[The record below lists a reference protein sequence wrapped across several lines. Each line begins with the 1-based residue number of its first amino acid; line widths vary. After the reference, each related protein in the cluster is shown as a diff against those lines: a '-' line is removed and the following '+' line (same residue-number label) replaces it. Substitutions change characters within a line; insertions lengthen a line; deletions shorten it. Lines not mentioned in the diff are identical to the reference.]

1 MNATVIGV
9 DVGGTKIAVATLH
22 EGELCNPQL
31 QPSDHTDASTIIDQL
46 AGAILEQAAGAPAPI
61 AAVGV
66 GVPSVIDFANGR
78 VRSTVNLPLSDV
90 PLRDVLQQRLSL
102 PVIVDNDANCAALA
116 EAHDDEGRIDVNHL
130 VMFTVGT
137 GVGGGIII
145 NGRIYRGATGAAAE
159 VGHQL
164 IGLRIDAGV
173 PPPEHFPQRGSLE
186 WYAAGRALDRLA
198 ERTAV
203 EHPDS
208 GLGRLAAAG
217 RPVAG
222 TDCVRLA
229 LEGDDA
235 AIAAVRLLGERLG
248 IGIANAINVFDPEV
262 VAVGGGVSTAGELL
276 LGPARETARRYTL
289 PGVGTRT
296 EIRLARSG
304 PQAGVRGAAL
314 LAAQELAHE
323 TPPGTRR
330 AAEAR

>member
-1 MNATVIGV
+1 
-9 DVGGTKIAVATLH
+9 
-22 EGELCNPQL
+22 
-31 QPSDHTDASTIIDQL
+31 
-46 AGAILEQAAGAPAPI
+46 
-61 AAVGV
+61 
-66 GVPSVIDFANGR
+66 
-78 VRSTVNLPLSDV
+78 
-90 PLRDVLQQRLSL
+90 
-102 PVIVDNDANCAALA
+102 
-116 EAHDDEGRIDVNHL
+116 
-130 VMFTVGT
+130 MFTVGT

-164 IGLRIDAGV
+164 IGLQIEDGV
-173 PPPEHFPQRGSLE
+173 PPPAGFPQHGSLE

-198 ERTAV
+198 VRTAA

-208 GLGRLAAAG
+208 GLGRLVASG
-217 RPVAG
+217 QPVDG
-222 TDCVRLA
+222 TDCVNLA
-229 LEGDDA
+229 KAGDEA
-235 AIAAVRLLGERLG
+235 AVAAVRLLGERLG
-248 IGIANAINVFDPEV
+248 IGIANAINVFDPEI

-323 TPPGTRR
+323 TPRELRP
-330 AAEAR
+330 AEAR